1 MYDKNG
7 KLFDPAEYASYSTT
21 SSYIDY
27 SVNRVND
34 PEKGMSLEFP
44 YTPWPVGLT
53 YSYIIPTDMQQTGL
67 TGYPVGPVC
76 LFYHAER
83 LFPVCL
89 SECCKTFY
97 ENEPEFY

>member
-53 YSYIIPTDMQQTGL
+53 YSYIR
-67 TGYPVGPVC
+67 GPVY

>member
-53 YSYIIPTDMQQTGL
+53 YSYIR
-67 TGYPVGPVC
+67 GPVC
-76 LFYHAER
+76 LYYHAER

-97 ENEPEFY
+97 GNEPEFY

>member
-53 YSYIIPTDMQQTGL
+53 YSYIRGTAGMVCALPLQCDFLSAWNIR
-67 TGYPVGPVC
+67 VCREGP
-76 LFYHAER
+76 LHSGEIEITY
-83 LFPVCL
+83 
-89 SECCKTFY
+89 
-97 ENEPEFY
+97 